1 MAGFPETFSYTGDQL
16 ATQVEQK
23 FGDSGSVQIT
33 RAMELGWINN
43 GIRAITQQNPFIEG
57 IAQTNLLMGQNIYDL
72 KALFTTQK
80 MASIVQVVVDSK
92 SIDMIPFPEYQG
104 IIVNDDSYLDGTD
117 LNMKTARPRI
127 GAIFADQL
135 NLWPTPNATI
145 SNGNSIYYRAYPADL
160 VAITD
165 KLTVPDRFYN
175 ALFDYVMAQALE
187 LDENFQASQIKLA
200 HFQSGL
206 QREYER
212 ENLGPSD
219 FYSGMIMDPYD
230 DDVPYNPG
238 NF

>member
-16 ATQVEQK
+16 AAQVEQK
-23 FGDSGSVQIT
+23 FGDSGNVQIT
-33 RAMELGWINN
+33 RAMQLGWINN

-57 IAQTNLLMGQNIYDL
+57 IAQTSLLSGISAYDL

-80 MASIVQVVVDSK
+80 MSSIVQVVVNGK
-92 SIDMIPFPEYQG
+92 SIDLLSFAEYQAV
-104 IIVNDDSYLDGTD
+104 IVNQETFTNGIATSVPTG
-117 LNMKTARPRI
+117 RPVV

-135 NLWPTPNATI
+135 NIWPTPNITLA
-145 SNGNSIYYRAYPADL
+145 NGVQVFYRAYPADL

-165 KLTVPDRFYN
+165 KITVPDRFYN

-200 HFQSGL
+200 HFQSGV

-212 ENLGPSD
+212 EHSSPTD
-219 FYSGMIMDPYD
+219 FYSGMVMDPYD
-230 DDVPYNPG
+230 DDLPYNPG
-238 NF
+238 SF